1 MTEREKILSFHD
13 VTLPVGPE
21 FDTGLETLSFDLA
34 PGAFMLVRVETGRPR
49 LPLTDGAG
57 GLIAPAAG
65 RVLFMGDDWQQIGP
79 DRAAAHR
86 ARIGRIFESGGW
98 LSNLNVTENV
108 ALAQLHHSKQPTQ
121 AIYEDAETLATSF
134 GLDEVPKAR
143 PTWVPPEDLCRAGWV
158 RALLGKPDLLL
169 FEQPLHEVRVEIG
182 TLLVDAV
189 QAALDRGAAA
199 IVTTSAAD
207 RWSRIEASARL
218 SFSVSGSTL
227 VPWSET
233 DA

>member
-1 MTEREKILSFHD
+1 MTERDRILSFQD
-13 VTLPVGPE
+13 VTLSDGSE
-21 FDTGLETLSFDLA
+21 HDTGLESLSFDLD
-34 PGAFMLVRVETGRPR
+34 PGAFMLVRVETGRLR
-49 LPLTDGAG
+49 LPLADGAG

-65 RVLFMGDDWQQIGP
+65 RVFFKGDDWQRIGP

-86 ARIGRIFESGGW
+86 ARIGRIFEAGGW
-98 LSNLNVTENV
+98 ISNLNVTENV

-121 AIYEDAETLATSF
+121 AIFEDAETMAVSF
-134 GLDEVPKAR
+134 GLDGVPRAR

-169 FEQPLHEVRVEIG
+169 FERPLHGVRGEIG
-182 TLLVDAV
+182 ALLVDAV

-199 IVTTSAAD
+199 IVTTSTAEH
-207 RWSRIEASARL
+207 WSRIEASTRL
-218 SFSVSGSTL
+218 FFSVSGSTL

-233 DA
+233 EA